1 MYQATTL
8 PNGVRL
14 LTEHIPGVRSA
25 ALGFFVGAG
34 SRHETPLENGAA
46 HFIEHMSFKGTHSR
60 SAGDLAREMD
70 AIGGQVNAYTTKES
84 TCFYARCLDNHLD
97 RAADLLCDMLF
108 ASRFDQGDVELERG
122 VILEEIGMYE
132 DTPEDLCA
140 ERLAAAVYKGSP
152 LARPILGRQSTLESM
167 TGESLLDWQRRHYT
181 GSAMLVSL
189 AGSFT
194 QQQADALAQRLS
206 QIPAGDAPKAK
217 PGKYQPAVTAR
228 KKAIEQNH
236 LLLAFPALPYT
247 HPDRY
252 TLLLLNSIL
261 GGGCSSRLFQQLREQ
276 RGLCYTVYSYL
287 SDYAD
292 AGLLGIY
299 TALNRDQQDA
309 ALETMISIVR
319 DLTQEGPSQEELDRA
334 RDQAKANI
342 LMGLESV
349 QARMSHLGTSTLL
362 YGRVREPEEILESY
376 DRVTRED
383 LRNLA
388 RSIFDFPQ
396 ASLSAVGRVPSAAF
410 LKESLAKNFAGSSAS
425 L

>member
-34 SRHETPLENGAA
+34 SRHETALENGAA

-152 LARPILGRQSTLESM
+152 LARPILGRKATLDKM
-167 TGESLLDWQRRHYT
+167 DGAWLRAYQRAHYRPDRIVV
-181 GSAMLVSL
+181 AL

-194 QQQADALAQRLS
+194 DADAAELAGRF
-206 QIPAGDAPKAK
+206 AGLEARPHTAARAAAYV
-217 PGKYQPAVTAR
+217 PGVVVK

-236 LLLAFPALPYT
+236 LTLAFPGLSFADPRRFQLQ
-247 HPDRY
+247 
-252 TLLLLNSIL
+252 LLSSIL
-261 GGGCSSRLFQQLREQ
+261 GGGMSSRLFQQVREQ
-276 RGLCYTVYSYL
+276 KGLCYSIYSYGTCH
-287 SDYAD
+287 DDTGYF
-292 AGLLGIY
+292 GVY
-299 TALNRDQQDA
+299 TALGRETEGQ
-309 ALETMISIVR
+309 ALDTILAVIRE
-319 DLTQEGPSQEELDRA
+319 LTEHGVTQAELDRA
-334 RDQAKANI
+334 REQSKANV
-342 LMGLESV
+342 LMGLESTQSHMSSLGRGELLQGEVLDEDAIIAAYDAVTRADV
-349 QARMSHLGTSTLL
+349 QA
-362 YGRVREPEEILESY
+362 
-376 DRVTRED
+376 
-383 LRNLA
+383 LA
-388 RSIFDFPQ
+388 GELFRFEN
-396 ASLSAVGRVPSAAF
+396 ASLSAVGRVGSADAYRA
-410 LKESLAKNFAGSSAS
+410 LLH
-425 L
+425 